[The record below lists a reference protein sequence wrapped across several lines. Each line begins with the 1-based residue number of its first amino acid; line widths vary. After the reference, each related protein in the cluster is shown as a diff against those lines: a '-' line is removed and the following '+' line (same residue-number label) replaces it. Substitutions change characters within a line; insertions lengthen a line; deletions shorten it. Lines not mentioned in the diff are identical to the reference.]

1 MSNSAN
7 PFLSGTPYQQP
18 VAEQP
23 QPVTSAPEPV
33 QTPMDTQIQN
43 GEPQPQAFDM
53 TALQPAEMPIVGST
67 MPTAEM
73 PMVGSTMPTAEI
85 PAHAPVQSFNANTF
99 NGQAQQ
105 SAVNPMI
112 SQTVSEPVLSIQE
125 QLAAMQPAQ
134 PVQPVHKAAEPKK
147 EKAEAPVHQQQ
158 VIAPIIAPPPQLED
172 GQTII
177 CQLSPGMFD
186 SFIKVLSLL
195 DSGNIIDIENS
206 MIMQLI
212 NNNTAILKTNI
223 MQLCG
228 NKSINLHILQPKTNI
243 KLFKAIKDNND
254 VFFIDDSRN
263 KRFQVICGD
272 IRIWLPKKIEDINP
286 SISTPKFTQEQFIG
300 ETITISKEERSK
312 ITTLMSDQ
320 SNITLLFK
328 DNQLKGYLIPE
339 KVEASFKQFSGEKIA
354 ENNSELKLVS
364 SSFLSI
370 PSDGDTQI
378 SIANQNG
385 TYWMLSKINTAMV
398 EIFIIE
404 SLQLMQNNQLLL

>member
-1 MSNSAN
+1 MSNAAN
-7 PFLSGTPYQQP
+7 PFLSGTPYQQT

-23 QPVTSAPEPV
+23 QPVATMPEAIQQPIES
-33 QTPMDTQIQN
+33 QIQN
-43 GEPQPQAFDM
+43 TEPQPQAFDM
-53 TALQPAEMPIVGST
+53 TALQPTAEMPMVNSG

-73 PMVGSTMPTAEI
+73 PMVN
-85 PAHAPVQSFNANTF
+85 PVQSFNANSF
-99 NGQAQQ
+99 NGQAQMA
-105 SAVNPMI
+105 STNPMI
-112 SQTVSEPVLSIQE
+112 SQTTPTPVMSIQE
-125 QLAAMQPAQ
+125 QIAAMQPAQ
-134 PVQPVHKAAEPKK
+134 PAQPVHKAQEPKK
-147 EKAEAPVHQQQ
+147 EKSEAPVQQQQ

-195 DSGNIIDIENS
+195 DSGNIINIEDS

-272 IRIWLPKKIEDINP
+272 VRIWLPKKIEDTEQ
-286 SISTPKFTQEQFIG
+286 SIATPKFVQDQFIG

-320 SNITLLFK
+320 SSITLLFK

-339 KVEASFKQFSGEKIA
+339 KVEASFKQFPGEKIS
-354 ENNSELKLVS
+354 ENNAELKLVS

-378 SIANQNG
+378 SIAYQNG
-385 TYWMLSKINTAMV
+385 VHWMLSKINTAMV

>member
-23 QPVTSAPEPV
+23 QSATVMSEPN
-33 QTPMDTQIQN
+33 QLPMDSQIQN
-43 GEPQPQAFDM
+43 GDQPQAFDM
-53 TALQPAEMPIVGST
+53 TALQPTEMTVVGSPASASET
-67 MPTAEM
+67 PTL
-73 PMVGSTMPTAEI
+73 
-85 PAHAPVQSFNANTF
+85 APVQSFNANTF

-105 SAVNPMI
+105 AAVNPMI

-134 PVQPVHKAAEPKK
+134 PAQPAHKPTEPKK
-147 EKAEAPVHQQQ
+147 EKVEAPVQQQQ

-228 NKSINLHILQPKTNI
+228 NKSINLHILQPKSNI

-254 VFFIDDSRN
+254 VFFIDDARN

-404 SLQLMQNNQLLL
+404 SIQLMQNNQLLL